1 VQVDWFEDQIVEMQK
16 KLRTAE
22 TIENRKQ
29 ITECVEMMRQHRYSH
44 FFIVF
49 FFLIF
54 FVMPSYIAPPPPS
67 SFVLRLPF
75 FQCAGSG
82 CSFILAAGSGS
93 RSAKMTHK
101 I

>member
-1 VQVDWFEDQIVEMQK
+1 MVQVDWFEDQIVEMQK

-49 FFLIF
+49 FFLIL
-54 FVMPSYIAPPPPS
+54 FVMPSYNPRPPS
-67 SFVLRLPF
+67 SSVLRLPSAECTLLRAETEGF
-75 FQCAGSG
+75 S
-82 CSFILAAGSGS
+82 CSLDILFGGL
-93 RSAKMTHK
+93 
-101 I
+101 